1 MDDLVQFLR
10 ARYDEETVLAQ
21 RADAVD
27 PSPWRADVSNGR
39 PSRDQDR
46 HKTGEFWEGQAGMV
60 VDRDGND
67 LWDCEGSSAL
77 SMTSESAQ
85 HTARHHPARVLA
97 EVDAHRKLLDLH
109 SPLNVEGDAITGCT
123 TCSWRDEMD
132 ELWVQWPCPTLRVL
146 ALPYADR
153 PDYREEWRPRVEG

>member
-10 ARYDEETVLAQ
+10 ARYDEETALAQ

-97 EVDAHRKLLDLH
+97 EVDAKRQALAHYERIQQHTRRSDGGNDYLFA
-109 SPLNVEGDAITGCT
+109 EGAVRRQIQY
-123 TCSWRDEMD
+123 M
-132 ELWVQWPCPTLRVL
+132 
-146 ALPYADR
+146 ALPYRDDPGYR
-153 PDYREEWRPRVEG
+153 PEWAPDQA